1 MFWIKNRSYQEMR
14 RMSQNIFYHSDK
26 RKGPDLILR
35 LISLSSIILWGFIIL
50 NFCVILSA
58 KPEFESFFD
67 RLLNLT
73 VRDYWDYRLLNISLV
88 TSLIQFILSVL
99 ALFLNTRRLKRK
111 TDRIRASII
120 ISLVFNYSYCC
131 PHLYYSY
138 IKMPI

>member
-1 MFWIKNRSYQEMR
+1 
-14 RMSQNIFYHSDK
+14 MSQNIFYHSDK

-73 VRDYWDYRLLNISLV
+73 VRDYWDYRLLLISLV
-88 TSLIQFILSVL
+88 TSLTQFILSVL

-120 ISLVFNYSYCC
+120 ISLVLSTI
-131 PHLYYSY
+131 LTVALTY
-138 IKMPI
+138 ITLT

>member
-120 ISLVFNYSYCC
+120 IISLVLSII
-131 PHLYYSY
+131 LTVALTY
-138 IKMPI
+138 ITLT

>member
-73 VRDYWDYRLLNISLV
+73 VRDYWDYRLLHISLV
-88 TSLIQFILSVL
+88 TSLTQFILSVL

-120 ISLVFNYSYCC
+120 IISLVLSII
-131 PHLYYSY
+131 LTVALTY
-138 IKMPI
+138 ITLT

>member
-1 MFWIKNRSYQEMR
+1 
-14 RMSQNIFYHSDK
+14 MSQNIFYHSDK

-120 ISLVFNYSYCC
+120 IISLVLSII
-131 PHLYYSY
+131 LTVALTY
-138 IKMPI
+138 ITLT